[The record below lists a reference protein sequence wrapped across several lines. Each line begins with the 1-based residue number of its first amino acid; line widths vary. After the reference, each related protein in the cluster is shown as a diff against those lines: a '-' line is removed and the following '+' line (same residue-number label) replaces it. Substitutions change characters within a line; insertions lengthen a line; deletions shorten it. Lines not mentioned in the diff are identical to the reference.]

1 MLDSTPTTKTDIRE
15 PFWWSMNAAEDGRQ
29 FPWPSGTKCSG
40 GMRRQSGFSS
50 GMDLSSTRSVSG
62 IANLGVLLVYP
73 KNLTRDWI
81 SPKRSEIFP
90 SEIVGARPVCSK

>member
-50 GMDLSSTRSVSG
+50 GMDLLSTRSVPG
-62 IANLGVLLVYP
+62 IANSGVSVIYT
-73 KNLTRDWI
+73 KALTRDWI
-81 SPKRSEIFP
+81 CPRRSEMLP
-90 SEIVGARPVCSK
+90 SEVVEGFPVRSK